1 MICRKLNINEKE
13 LKDNLDVF
21 SLLEQHSRYE
31 IGKNKIQVYRL
42 NGFWRVSHDS
52 VVWNIHIKGADKI
65 EHYRTV
71 QEALYVARM
80 LDSQVSVLNDNE
92 EAAMQV
98 VEVLDG
104 THGIIP
110 GCDPASVWEGES
122 QIRQGRTLS
131 LPELKTRMKSS

>member
-21 SLLEQHSRYE
+21 NLLEQNNRYE
-31 IGKNKIQVYRL
+31 IGENKIQVYRL

-52 VVWNIHIKGADKI
+52 VVWNIHIKGADKV

-71 QEALYVARM
+71 QEAIYVARM
-80 LDSQVSVLNDNE
+80 LDSHVSVLNSNE

-98 VEVLDG
+98 DEVLDR
-104 THGIIP
+104 
-110 GCDPASVWEGES
+110 VY
-122 QIRQGRTLS
+122 GRADAF
-131 LPELKTRMKSS
+131 PERG